1 MKVRP
6 TLMFLGV
13 LMSGT
18 TLSDNTLAGGYA
30 GLLTGVSF
38 IELDSASFK
47 PLLAGAFIGY
57 RLDNG
62 LGSEFDLRTGLTD
75 DDDSSVN
82 LELDYQASGYLTYSN
97 VFNNRTFLTLGVGY
111 ATTKLDSSVHGSS
124 FPGSQSYNGPAFL
137 ARLEEKLI
145 DYPNIVLSLSYQRFY
160 SEGDII
166 IQGAS
171 FGVAYDF

>member
-6 TLMFLGV
+6 TLMLLGV

-18 TLSDNTLAGGYA
+18 TLSDNTLAEGYA
-30 GLLTGVSF
+30 GLVTGVSF

-47 PLLAGAFIGY
+47 PLLAGVFIGY

-62 LGSEFDLRTGLTD
+62 LGSELDVRTGLAD
-75 DDDSSVN
+75 DDDSGVN
-82 LELDYQASGYLTYSN
+82 LELQYQTSGYLTYSN
-97 VFNNRTFLTLGVGY
+97 VFNKRAFLTLGVGY
-111 ATTKLDSSVHGSS
+111 ATTKLDSSVQGSS

-137 ARLEEKLI
+137 ARLEEQLI
-145 DYPNIVLSLSYQRFY
+145 DHPNIVLSLSYQRFY
-160 SEGDII
+160 FDGDVT